1 MGLTSSPSLSLQKFY
16 PSSKVPN
23 IVRFSSPRPAA
34 HREVP
39 LRLPGHTFFLPG
51 RMSAADGRVGAVGGG
66 RGSAFGKGPSTTA
79 SVSASC
85 SSFSLGKRGGYGGES
100 WTVCDSLDL
109 RQRLKC

>member
-66 RGSAFGKGPSTTA
+66 RGSAFGKGPSTDRVRRALPARLLHWVNVEVMGA
-79 SVSASC
+79 SPGRSAT
-85 SSFSLGKRGGYGGES
+85 L
-100 WTVCDSLDL
+100 
-109 RQRLKC
+109 